1 MDIPVFPGLESRL
14 IGQVVS
20 WLPEVEG
27 FIAIS
32 NVIVECAEKM
42 RL

>member
-1 MDIPVFPGLESRL
+1 MPVFPGLESRL

-27 FIAIS
+27 FITIS